1 MYICNRFVIRRVM
14 QIHQLTTKKRKA
26 KKTIGRGGKRGT
38 YSGKGNK
45 GQKAR
50 SGASIDPLFEGGRSS
65 LIERLKK
72 VRGFKSPNPKKVVI
86 KLSQLEAKFKSGD
99 MVSVETLIDAKLV
112 DKKDKRNGVK
122 ILSQGEISKKLI
134 IAKDI
139 LLSQTAKDA
148 IIKAGGSIKE

>member
-1 MYICNRFVIRRVM
+1 M
-14 QIHQLTTKKRKA
+14 QIHQLTTRKRKA

-72 VRGFKSPNPKKVVI
+72 VRGFKSPNPKKIVV

-99 MVSVETLIDAKLV
+99 TIDVDALISVKLV
-112 DKKDKRNGVK
+112 DKKDKRAGVK
-122 ILSQGEISKKLI
+122 ILSQGEISKKLT
-134 IAKDI
+134 IAKGI

-148 IIKAGGSIKE
+148 IIKAGGKIE